1 MKAPVASHLQA
12 ETLPPGQFRVRCGT
26 PLSMSCATLL
36 PQYLCAGYSMYN
48 ETRLRDRQR
57 KGKGTEDV
65 ELPYCEGLEV

>member
-1 MKAPVASHLQA
+1 
-12 ETLPPGQFRVRCGT
+12 
-26 PLSMSCATLL
+26 MSCATLL